1 MSFVK
6 KITRKIILYI
16 NYPNQL
22 AADFYTLINTPKA
35 KRLGIKSYPPNYLFF
50 EKFNSNSVV
59 VDAGCGFLAEFSC
72 SLINDY
78 NLRAFGIDPTL
89 KHASLLA
96 EVEAKNN
103 GKFKHV
109 PVAITKNNGKITFNE
124 TLDHESGSVL
134 SEHKN
139 IQNDSIRTYEVESM
153 NLLTLIDH
161 LHLKEVDLLKLDLE
175 GAEFELL
182 NSITAQDLLPFKQ
195 IFIEFHHLAVT
206 GLSKKDT
213 YRIVKRIQS
222 FGFKSFT
229 LDRVNYLFYK

>member
-22 AADFYTLINTPKA
+22 SADFHILINTPKA
-35 KRLGIKSYPPNYLFF
+35 RRLGIKFFKPNYLFF
-50 EKFNSNSVV
+50 ERFNSNSVII
-59 VDAGCGFLAEFSC
+59 DAGCGFQADFSC
-72 SLINDY
+72 TLIKDY
-78 NLRAFGIDPTL
+78 NLQAFGIDPTL
-89 KHASLLA
+89 KHKPFLA
-96 EVEAKNN
+96 ELEAKNN

-124 TLDHESGSVL
+124 TLDNESGSIL
-134 SEHKN
+134 AEHKN
-139 IQNDSIRTYEVESM
+139 ILHDSIRTYEVESM
-153 NLLTLIDH
+153 NLLALLDH

-182 NSITAQDLLPFKQ
+182 NNITKEELVPFKQ

-213 YRIVKRIQS
+213 FRIVKRIKS
-222 FGFKSFT
+222 FGFKTFT
-229 LDRVNYLFYK
+229 LDQVNYLFYK